1 MSENVLK
8 KNNYRMDADSSKCA
22 GCMVCML
29 RCSLKE
35 VGMFQPCSARL
46 EVMRIVDAPNEFEV
60 TFTSDCD
67 ACGICAAFCPYG
79 ALHRNKTDK
88 ED

>member
-1 MSENVLK
+1 MSENGLDK
-8 KNNYRMDADSSKCA
+8 KVYRMDADSSKCA

-35 VGMFQPCSARL
+35 TGMFQPCSARL
-46 EVMRIVDAPNEFEV
+46 VVRRLVDAPHEFEV
-60 TFTSDCD
+60 AFTSDCD
-67 ACGICAAFCPYG
+67 ACGICSAFCPYG
-79 ALHRNKTDK
+79 ALHRQKTEK